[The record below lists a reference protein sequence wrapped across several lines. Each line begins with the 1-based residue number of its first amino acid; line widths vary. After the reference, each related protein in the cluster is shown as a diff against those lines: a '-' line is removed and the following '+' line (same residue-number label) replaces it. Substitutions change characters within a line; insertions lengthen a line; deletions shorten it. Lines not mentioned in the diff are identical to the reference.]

1 VAGDLGVDAIVS
13 VCVCVYEPSDVCGV
27 SCVRWYFFYPVW
39 MCGLAMGLGLNVGL
53 GFVMPALGN

>member
-1 VAGDLGVDAIVS
+1 
-13 VCVCVYEPSDVCGV
+13 VYEPSDVCGV